1 MCKSALWYA
10 ERTVRVRSGVR
21 HCAYDRVYGMRTIG
35 CTVHRTTRVKEF
47 NACISKT
54 KPAESEDW
62 RASQVG
68 ERTESYLLS
77 LTC

>member
-10 ERTVRVRSGVR
+10 ERTIRVYGIVRTALCVR
-21 HCAYDRVYGMRTIG
+21 HCVYGIV
-35 CTVHRTTRVKEF
+35 CTVHRTTRMKEF